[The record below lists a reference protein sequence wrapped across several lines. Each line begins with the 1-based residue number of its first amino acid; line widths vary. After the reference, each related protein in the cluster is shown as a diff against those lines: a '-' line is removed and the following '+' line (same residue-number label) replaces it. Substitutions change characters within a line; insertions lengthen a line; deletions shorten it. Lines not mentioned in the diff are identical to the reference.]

1 MKILA
6 AGMVAAVAYYTYLS
20 SLYIVDETMECPR
33 RPLSLE
39 KQLITFRVG
48 CFGGEQC
55 SDLDSFI
62 NHYSACTVTNQ
73 IQIFHAR
80 KDWKTQRPTR
90 KAIYLHSDAESDA
103 IMSYL
108 GSSNLAATEGN
119 CLVLVPFGVVLL
131 VSCMVSFVR
140 SAADGSSGSN
150 NVTFVAGV
158 LYLNP
163 RHKITCADLEF
174 VHNVWSSSPDAVVG
188 FSPLLSITGSGT
200 GVRLLGSLHV
210 WWYGAYTLFTSSG
223 VFKSRNLLWNVSYSE
238 LLNVL
243 DSTIMELLAVLG
255 CNAQQVVRTAK

>member
-119 CLVLVPFGVVLL
+119 CSVLVPFGVVLL
-131 VSCMVSFVR
+131 VM
-140 SAADGSSGSN
+140 
-150 NVTFVAGV
+150 TFVAGV